1 MAVRLLIPT
10 EEEIAATI
18 EHYVRSWLVEFVQS
32 DVETQAL
39 TVAALR
45 EHGCECPF
53 HSAFLDA
60 LAEFGERLRRVRPM
74 EEGT

>member
-1 MAVRLLIPT
+1 MQTLIPT
-10 EEEIAATI
+10 EAEITAAT
-18 EHYVRSWLVEFVQS
+18 ERYVRAWLLGFVFLDAEQQ
-32 DVETQAL
+32 VL

-60 LAEFGERLRRVRPM
+60 LAEFGERLKRVKLP
-74 EEGT
+74 EEGA